1 MKNRLR
7 LRLSDTLVVQLAI
20 HRFMQELNQ
29 KMDGIEKQNTKEYQ
43 TVFDL
48 WQTSNYIMSRLNELH
63 DEQVK
68 QENKMEY
75 NAFVGNLK
83 KIYKEVLK

>member
-7 LRLSDTLVVQLAI
+7 LRLSDTLVVQIAI
-20 HRFMQELNQ
+20 HRFMKELNE
-29 KMDGIEKQNTKEYQ
+29 KMETFEKRTKDYQ
-43 TVFDL
+43 TIFDL
-48 WQTSNYIMSRLNELH
+48 WQTSNYIMNRLNELH
-63 DEQVK
+63 DDQVK

-75 NAFVGNLK
+75 EAFAGNLK

>member
-7 LRLSDTLVVQLAI
+7 LRLSDTLVVQIAI
-20 HRFMQELNQ
+20 HRFMKELND
-29 KMDGIEKQNTKEYQ
+29 KMATFEKRTKDYQ
-43 TVFDL
+43 TIFDL
-48 WQTSNYIMSRLNELH
+48 WQTSNYIMNRLNELH

-68 QENKMEY
+68 RENKMEY
-75 NAFVGNLK
+75 EAFAGKLK

>member
-1 MKNRLR
+1 MK
-7 LRLSDTLVVQLAI
+7 
-20 HRFMQELNQ
+20 ELNE
-29 KMDGIEKQNTKEYQ
+29 KMETFEKRTKDYQ

-48 WQTSNYIMSRLNELH
+48 WQTSNYIMGRLNELH

-75 NAFVGNLK
+75 EAFAGNLK

>member
-7 LRLSDTLVVQLAI
+7 LRLSDTLVVQFAI
-20 HRFMQELNQ
+20 HHFMKELND
-29 KMDGIEKQNTKEYQ
+29 KMDGIEKQNTKNYQ
-43 TVFDL
+43 ALFDL
-48 WQTSNYIMSRLNELH
+48 WQTSNYIMNRLNELH

-75 NAFVGNLK
+75 DAFAGNLK
-83 KIYKEVLK
+83 KLYKDVLK

>member
-7 LRLSDTLVVQLAI
+7 LRLSDTLVVQIAI
-20 HRFMQELNQ
+20 HRFMKELNE
-29 KMDGIEKQNTKEYQ
+29 KMETFEKRTKDYQ
-43 TVFDL
+43 TIFDL
-48 WQTSNYIMSRLNELH
+48 WQTSNYIMNRLNELH

-68 QENKMEY
+68 RENKMEY
-75 NAFVGNLK
+75 EAFAGNLK

>member
-20 HRFMQELNQ
+20 HNFMRELNTKMEDKKQ
-29 KMDGIEKQNTKEYQ
+29 KSKDYQ
-43 TVFDL
+43 ALFDL
-48 WQTSNYIMSRLNELH
+48 WQTSNYIMGRLNELH

-75 NAFVGNLK
+75 DAFAGNLK

>member
-1 MKNRLR
+1 MNNRLR
-7 LRLSDTLVVQLAI
+7 LRLSDTLVVQIAL
-20 HRFMQELNQ
+20 HRFMQELNI
-29 KMDGIEKQNTKEYQ
+29 KMEGIQKQNTKEYQ
-43 TVFDL
+43 TIFDL
-48 WQTSNYIMSRLNELH
+48 WQTSNYIMNRLNELH

-68 QENKMEY
+68 KENKLEY